1 MANPNFKG
9 RPKGSGKSTF
19 IEDPLLGKFKIAIDE
34 YSFNVVDTV
43 KNKTIGFHTEL
54 PAAILSIAKYQM
66 LKEKTFGLTEYAE
79 EFKQTHINLKNAILK
94 WVN

>member
-19 IEDPLLGKFKIAIDE
+19 IEDPLLGNFKIAIDE

-43 KNKTIGFHTEL
+43 KNKTVGFHTRLEQ
-54 PAAILSIAKYQM
+54 AILAVAKYQM
-66 LKEKTFGLTEYAE
+66 LEDRTFALTEYAE
-79 EFKQTHINLKNAILK
+79 KFENIHLNLKNAILR
-94 WVN
+94 

>member
-34 YSFNVVDTV
+34 YSFNVVDTE
-43 KNKTIGFHTEL
+43 KNKTLGFHTAL
-54 PAAILSIAKYQM
+54 PDAILAIAKYQM
-66 LKEKTFGLTEYAE
+66 LKEKTFKLTEYAE

-94 WVN
+94 

>member
-19 IEDPLLGKFKIAIDE
+19 IEDPLLGHFKIAIDE
-34 YSFNVVDTV
+34 YSFNVVDTE
-43 KNKTIGFHTEL
+43 KNKTLGFHTAL
-54 PAAILSIAKYQM
+54 PDAILAIAKYQM
-66 LKEKTFGLTEYAE
+66 LKEKTFKLTEYAE

-94 WVN
+94 

>member
-34 YSFNVVDTV
+34 YSFNVVDTE

-54 PAAILSIAKYQM
+54 PDCYI
-66 LKEKTFGLTEYAE
+66 
-79 EFKQTHINLKNAILK
+79 INSKISNVKRKNI
-94 WVN
+94 WFN